1 MQIPAECKI
10 NFVIAFVLKYLL
22 HITCI
27 NFHCIVLCSRCRQLQ
42 FVVWS
47 PGGALFAIPM
57 DKRLEISGT
66 EKAGVLHTLDLPT
79 KITTC
84 TFLSVSRP
92 IAYIHLP
99 EQKN

>member
-1 MQIPAECKI
+1 MQIPAECKM
-10 NFVIAFVLKYLL
+10 NFVIVFVLKY
-22 HITCI
+22 CI
-27 NFHCIVLCSRCRQLQ
+27 SFHCIVLCSRCRQLQ

-57 DKRLEISGT
+57 DKRLEICGT

-84 TFLSVSRP
+84 TFLSVS

-99 EQKN
+99 DQKK